1 METTAIL
8 LAGGKSERIS
18 VNDKTTMLI
27 NNKMIFEYSLKQFQN
42 NKHITNITI
51 VCSDQNKYLIESVKE
66 NYNKINNIILG
77 GENRLISVFNGF
89 SESIKTEIT
98 LIHDAARPLI
108 NERLITESI
117 KYAKK
122 YKSGIPIINQHDS
135 MYIGDEN
142 KINNRLNRVEIIG
155 SQTPQSYDTKLLNKI
170 LNNSEI
176 LNSKSSYNDL
186 PELLLANNITPYTF
200 IGEKYNIKITIDKD
214 LEIINKIIN

>member
-89 SESIKTEIT
+89 ADSIKTEIT

>member
-1 METTAIL
+1 MKTTAIL

-18 VNDKTTMLI
+18 VNDKTTMII

-42 NKHITNITI
+42 NKHIANITI
-51 VCSDQNKYLIESVKE
+51 VCSDKNKYLIESVKE
-66 NYNKINNIILG
+66 NYNKVNNIILG
-77 GENRLISVFNGF
+77 GESRLISVFNGF
-89 SESIKTEIT
+89 SDSIKNEIT
-98 LIHDAARPLI
+98 LVHDAARPLI
-108 NERLITESI
+108 NKRLITESI
-117 KYAKK
+117 KFAKK
-122 YKSGIPIINQHDS
+122 CKSGIPIINQSDS

-142 KINNRLNRVEIIG
+142 KINKRLNRVETIG

-200 IGEKYNIKITIDKD
+200 MGEKYNIKITTDKD

>member
-1 METTAIL
+1 M
-8 LAGGKSERIS
+8 GGKS
-18 VNDKTTMLI
+18 
-27 NNKMIFEYSLKQFQN
+27 
-42 NKHITNITI
+42 
-51 VCSDQNKYLIESVKE
+51 
-66 NYNKINNIILG
+66 
-77 GENRLISVFNGF
+77 RLFSVFNGF
-89 SESIKTEIT
+89 SDSIKTEIT
-98 LIHDAARPLI
+98 LVHDAARPLI
-108 NERLITESI
+108 NESLITESI

-122 YKSGIPIINQHDS
+122 YKSGIPIINQPDS

-142 KINNRLNRVEIIG
+142 KINKRLNRSEIIG

-176 LNSKSSYNDL
+176 LNSKSRYNDL

>member
-77 GENRLISVFNGF
+77 GESRLISVFNGF
-89 SESIKTEIT
+89 SDSIKTEIT
-98 LIHDAARPLI
+98 LVHDAARPLI

-122 YKSGIPIINQHDS
+122 YKSGIPIINQPDS

-142 KINNRLNRVEIIG
+142 KINNRLNRAEIIG

>member
-77 GENRLISVFNGF
+77 GKSRLISVFNGF
-89 SESIKTEIT
+89 SDSIKTEIT
-98 LIHDAARPLI
+98 LVHDAARPLI

-122 YKSGIPIINQHDS
+122 YKSGIPIINQPDS

-142 KINNRLNRVEIIG
+142 KINKRLNRVEIIG